1 MGAYL
6 SPMEKRRAPAASV
19 TSALAKDQKLPM
31 ETIHVVP
38 REKRFPE
45 CTPHGF
51 VAFDGQYSEGTFMA
65 ALEQEGFF
73 VERAY
78 AERTPALKQP
88 IPYCVVIQEDKVF
101 LLTRSKKGGEVRL
114 HNKLSIGVGGH
125 VEPVDL
131 PTSEEL
137 ELHPEWS
144 RRNPIPKAALREAT
158 LEELEIEGDFELK
171 TVGLINDDTNPVG
184 AVHIGIVMLLIVDG
198 PVRVRET
205 EQLSGKF
212 VSLDELERLVA
223 DGANLETWSSLLV
236 QELDQLVPQLM
247 RS

>member
-1 MGAYL
+1 
-6 SPMEKRRAPAASV
+6 MEF
-19 TSALAKDQKLPM
+19 
-31 ETIHVVP
+31 IHVVP
-38 REKRFPE
+38 REKLFQE
-45 CTPHGF
+45 STPHGF
-51 VAFDGQYSEGTFMA
+51 VAFDGDFSEGGFMA
-65 ALEQEGFF
+65 ILEREGFF

-88 IPYCVVIQEDKVF
+88 IPYCLVIKEDQVF
-101 LLTRSKKGGEVRL
+101 LLTRSKQGGETRL

-137 ELHPEWS
+137 ELHPDWN

-158 LEELEIEGDFELK
+158 LEELEIEGDFKLK

-184 AVHIGIVMLLIVDG
+184 SVHIGIVMLLIVDG
-198 PVRVRET
+198 SVRVRET

-212 VSLDELERLVA
+212 VSLDELKQFAR

-236 QELDQLVPQLM
+236 PELDQLVPQLM

>member
-1 MGAYL
+1 
-6 SPMEKRRAPAASV
+6 
-19 TSALAKDQKLPM
+19 M

-38 REKRFPE
+38 REKLFPE
-45 CTPHGF
+45 CAPHGF
-51 VAFDGQYSEGTFMA
+51 VAFDGENTEKGFMTR
-65 ALEQEGFF
+65 LENEGFF

-78 AERTPALKQP
+78 AEKTPALKQP
-88 IPYCVVIQEDKVF
+88 IPYCVVIQEGKVF
-101 LLTRSKKGGEVRL
+101 LLTRSKKGGEARL

-125 VEPVDL
+125 VEAVDL

-137 ELHPEWS
+137 SLHPDWS
-144 RRNPIPKAALREAT
+144 PRNPIPKAALREAT

-184 AVHIGIVMLLIVDG
+184 AVHIGIVMLLITDG

-212 VSLDELERLVA
+212 VSLDELNQLVR

-236 QELDQLVPQLM
+236 PELDKIVPQLM